1 MRRRGIAVLCMAAV
15 LLLANGCGAG
25 APAAEEK
32 AVQTAAAGT
41 EAETEKTAQE
51 SGAAE
56 EEKEK
61 EKEKEEGAGT
71 AEKEISQEKKDGGE
85 AAKEDA
91 SADADGELSPEQGF
105 DFDAWYA
112 DLYRSCDEAYKNQ
125 RMPDVEFLPY
135 VPYPDMPPEKPYES
149 VTAENLQGRW
159 VNCYKEGGVEFEEVL
174 TVNGDLAR
182 IETFQDG
189 VKKGVWNGEGY
200 FSIEDR
206 SARHVC
212 PAFRIND
219 DEGNLCTIYIR
230 WVKEGSFY
238 DGGFL
243 REWKREET
251 EDLSEQYLFDTVTME
266 NLQGLWYTDY
276 VENDSFY
283 QVMLKV
289 DGDKSFIFET
299 KDGEP
304 TDYWN
309 GEGEASLVTAE
320 FRSFIH
326 WPELLINKEDGK
338 NLCGIYISRVDEYAF
353 YDPGLHN
360 WYMRVT
366 EEGLREMGLYPE
378 DWNVTWLEDGGAKVV
393 NTYTVTTRPTV
404 PILPDEEDTVRYVW
418 NVTVEGEDGVKG
430 EFRTEVYEDS
440 IYFPDAANVVW
451 EEDVNMDG
459 FMDLVVFRG
468 AVGARGTTYY
478 DCYLREGKGFVRLDG
493 YPEIPDPYA
502 DPQTGRIIGTARDA
516 ANAYAEEIY
525 EIRGHAV
532 ELVEDHYY
540 VWDESAGDYVEKQ
553 P

>member
-1 MRRRGIAVLCMAAV
+1 MKRKGFAVLAMTV
-15 LLLANGCGAG
+15 LMLLANGCGSGAPATAEKT
-25 APAAEEK
+25 APAAES
-32 AVQTAAAGT
+32 AAEAADNGAQAGESREQ
-41 EAETEKTAQE
+41 EAESAAQE
-51 SGAAE
+51 ES
-56 EEKEK
+56 
-61 EKEKEEGAGT
+61 T
-71 AEKEISQEKKDGGE
+71 AESE
-85 AAKEDA
+85 AGQ
-91 SADADGELSPEQGF
+91 SADAGKGTENTETGNAAAENGF
-105 DFDAWYA
+105 DFDAWCA

-125 RMPDVEFLPY
+125 VMPNAGYLPY
-135 VPYPDMPPEKPYES
+135 VPYADMPPAKPYES

-159 VNCYKEGGVEFEEVL
+159 VNRYKEGGVEFEEVL
-174 TVNGDLAR
+174 TVNGDTAR

-212 PAFRIND
+212 PAFRID
-219 DEGNLCTIYIR
+219 DAEGNLCTIYIR
-230 WVKEGSFY
+230 WVKEGAFY

-243 REWKREET
+243 CEWKREET
-251 EDLSEQYLFDTVTME
+251 EDISEQYLYDTVTME
-266 NLQGLWYTDY
+266 NLQGIWYTDY
-276 VENDSFY
+276 MENGSFY

-326 WPELLINKEDGK
+326 WPELLINKKDGS

-353 YDPGLHN
+353 YDVGLHN
-360 WYMRVT
+360 WYMKVT
-366 EEGLREMGLYPE
+366 EEGLREMGIYPE
-378 DWNVTWLEDGGAKVV
+378 DWNVTWLDDGGAEVV

-404 PILPDEEDTVRYVW
+404 PILPTEEEPVRYVW
-418 NVTVEGEDGVKG
+418 NVTVEGDDGVKG

-440 IYFPDAANVVW
+440 IYFPSAADVVW
-451 EEDVNMDG
+451 EEDVNGDG
-459 FMDLVVFRG
+459 LMDLVVFRG
-468 AVGARGTTYY
+468 AVGAHGTMYQ
-478 DCYLREGKGFVRLDG
+478 DCYLREGKGFVRLEG

-502 DPQTGRIIGTARDA
+502 DPETGRIYGTERDA
-516 ANAYAEEIY
+516 ADAYAEVIY

-532 ELVEDHYY
+532 ELVEEHYY
-540 VWDESAGDYVEKQ
+540 VWDEAAGNYIEKQ
-553 P
+553 